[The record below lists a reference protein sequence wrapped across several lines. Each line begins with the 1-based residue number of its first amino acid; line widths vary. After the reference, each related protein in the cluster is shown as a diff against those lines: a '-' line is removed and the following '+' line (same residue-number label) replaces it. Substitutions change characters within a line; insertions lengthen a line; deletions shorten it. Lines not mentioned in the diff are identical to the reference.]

1 MMNKVQQINQIIYSD
16 HNLQFVKLWS
26 SLPVVISADAH
37 NADHLTRN
45 FAEAEKLLQELGI

>member
-1 MMNKVQQINQIIYSD
+1 MNKVQQINQIIYPD

-37 NADHLTRN
+37 HADHLTRN
-45 FAEAEKLLQELGI
+45 FAEAEKLLQELEI